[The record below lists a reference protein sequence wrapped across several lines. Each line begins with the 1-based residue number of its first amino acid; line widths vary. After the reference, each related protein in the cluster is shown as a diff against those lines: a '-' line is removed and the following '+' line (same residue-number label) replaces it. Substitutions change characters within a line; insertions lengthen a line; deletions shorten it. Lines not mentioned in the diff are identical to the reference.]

1 MATSDAQAERAVRQ
15 PWEWEEAEWR
25 RHVERVRAGR
35 NLKPAQWPQGA
46 RAAVALSF
54 DPDHETIPLRDRQ
67 VMPGKLSQGEYG
79 ARVGVPRI
87 LDLLRRRSI
96 PATFFMPAVC
106 ALLRPEEARGYVE
119 LGHEVAI
126 HGWIHERNMELEYK
140 EERDLAFRCADS
152 LEQIT
157 GQRPVGIRT
166 PSWDFS
172 ERTLDIS
179 RELGLSYDSSLMAD
193 DDPYE
198 ILSYGE
204 PTGMV
209 EIPPEWIRDDA
220 VYFNMDR
227 YTAVRPYTAPRHVLG
242 MWKDEF
248 DAAYAEGGLFEITM
262 HPHVIGHRSRMVILD
277 ALLDH
282 IAEHQDVWYAT
293 HAQVADY
300 VKTGVTMP
308 TEQQPGT

>member
-1 MATSDAQAERAVRQ
+1 MTVPGTRTEATAQPAWA
-15 PWEWEEAEWR
+15 WEEAEWR

-35 NLKPAQWPQGA
+35 SLKPSRWPGGA
-46 RAAVALSF
+46 KAAVALSF
-54 DPDHETIPLRDRQ
+54 DPDHETIPLRDGQ
-67 VMPGKLSQGEYG
+67 VLPGKLAQGEYG

-87 LDLLRRRSI
+87 LRLLERRSL

-106 ALLRPEEARGYVE
+106 ALLRPDEARGYTE
-119 LGHEVAI
+119 RGHEVAI
-126 HGWIHERNMELEYK
+126 HGWIHERNMELAYED
-140 EERDLAFRCADS
+140 ERDLAFRCADT

-172 ERTLDIS
+172 EHTLGIS
-179 RELGLSYDSSLMAD
+179 RDLGLSYDSSLMAD

-204 PTGMV
+204 PTGLV

-227 YTAVRPYTAPRHVLG
+227 YTAVRPYTVPRQVLG
-242 MWKDEF
+242 LWRDEF
-248 DAAYAEGGLFEITM
+248 DAAYAEGGLFELTM
-262 HPHVIGHRSRMVILD
+262 HPHVIGHRSRMVVLD
-277 ALLDH
+277 ELLDH
-282 IAEHQDVWYAT
+282 IAGHHDIWYAT
-293 HAQVADY
+293 HAQVAEH
-300 VKTGVTMP
+300 VR
-308 TEQQPGT
+308 QPSALPAEAPGR